1 MFKYQWDSEPLWS
14 DRETD
19 KPTPC
24 WGAPPTETG
33 IQSIKMKGKASR
45 STLEFWKKRHSIFN
59 YCQFFFFFAATMK
72 RKRVLKSRRKCDVL
86 QLWVSGKPGKQ
97 LWNEADGLFIHS
109 GSSQFQKNNI
119 WHFGISARGC
129 KHSVKRANHTIGEIF
144 CSRSHVN
151 IIQGF
156 YLTWA
161 MPPTNLVFTTTL
173 SSSVLSNAAFWA
185 AFTRLS
191 EARFTALPA
200 AFQTDHLEVNT

>member
-1 MFKYQWDSEPLWS
+1 MFLWS
-14 DRETD
+14 DGKTD

-59 YCQFFFFFAATMK
+59 YCQFFFFFFFFFTATMK
-72 RKRVLKSRRKCDVL
+72 RKRNLKSRRKCDVL

-119 WHFGISARGC
+119 WHFGISVSGC

-156 YLTWA
+156 LSHLSYASDEFGLHHDA
-161 MPPTNLVFTTTL
+161 VIFSLVKRSFL
-173 SSSVLSNAAFWA
+173 SRLYQIVRSSLHCVAGSLSN
-185 AFTRLS
+185 RS
-191 EARFTALPA
+191 SRS
-200 AFQTDHLEVNT
+200 